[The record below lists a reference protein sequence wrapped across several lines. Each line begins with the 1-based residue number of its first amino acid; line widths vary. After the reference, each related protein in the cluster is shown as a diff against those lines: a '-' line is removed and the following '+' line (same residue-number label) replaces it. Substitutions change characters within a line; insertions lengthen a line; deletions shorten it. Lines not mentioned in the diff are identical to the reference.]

1 LRLREGSLRR
11 RDFIQTIGTV
21 AVWPLAARAQL
32 DGRVR
37 HIGVLMNRTVDDAH
51 GQARLA
57 ALRQALQQL
66 GWSDG
71 RNVRIDIRWGED
83 DVDRER
89 KAALELVA
97 LVPDIVV
104 ASGTLSVAA
113 VQNISRTLPIVFA
126 AVADPVGAGFVDSL
140 ARPGGNATGFMIFE
154 YGFSGKWLELLKQIA
169 PQVTRAAVIRDPTIP
184 GGTAQFGAIQAVAP
198 SLGVEVAPI
207 GVHDIGVIERAVE
220 AFARSANG
228 GLIMTAGSVSAVTR
242 DLIVTLTARHKLP
255 AVYAYRDMV
264 TAGGLV
270 SYGPNYVDEFRRA
283 AGYVDRILK
292 GAKPAD
298 LPVQAPTKYEL
309 VVNLKTARTLGIEF
323 PVPMQLLADG
333 VVD

>member
-1 LRLREGSLRR
+1 MQFARLKRREVIALLG
-11 RDFIQTIGTV
+11 
-21 AVWPLAARAQL
+21 AAAAWPLVARAQQ
-32 DGRVR
+32 DERVR

-71 RNVRIDIRWGED
+71 RNARIDIRWGED

-140 ARPGGNATGFMIFE
+140 ARPGGNATGFMIYE
-154 YGFSGKWLELLKQIA
+154 YSLSAKWLELLKQIA
-169 PQVTRAAVIRDPTIP
+169 PGVTRVAILRNPANPMGI
-184 GGTAQFGAIQAVAP
+184 ASFSAIQGAAP
-198 SLGVEVAPI
+198 SFGVEVS
-207 GVHDIGVIERAVE
+207 GQ
-220 AFARSANG
+220 RSRRRRNR
-228 GLIMTAGSVSAVTR
+228 TR
-242 DLIVTLTARHKLP
+242 DRSLHSLSEWRSDRNTDCGVGSSRS
-255 AVYAYRDMV
+255 D
-264 TAGGLV
+264 
-270 SYGPNYVDEFRRA
+270 RRA
-283 AGYVDRILK
+283 CGTV
-292 GAKPAD
+292 
-298 LPVQAPTKYEL
+298 
-309 VVNLKTARTLGIEF
+309 
-323 PVPMQLLADG
+323 
-333 VVD
+333 